1 LQIQVLNASTSAS
14 VRRSMSC
21 IQEQPTE
28 GSASKCQGKWPL
40 ASVLQEG
47 RENANIDAGFGI
59 HLENLGLKQDLV
71 SDGDSRGESIMAF
84 TVNLNC
90 PGTRDNRVIIKTD
103 LDLNTGGLNNLS
115 NSGTCRLFV
124 GALDAAGTVL
134 LDIAI
139 EPGDFNRT
147 YLKIADCCRS

>member
-1 LQIQVLNASTSAS
+1 MPVWDSYGES
-14 VRRSMSC
+14 
-21 IQEQPTE
+21 
-28 GSASKCQGKWPL
+28 W
-40 ASVLQEG
+40 
-47 RENANIDAGFGI
+47 
-59 HLENLGLKQDLV
+59 LKQNLV
-71 SDGDSRGESIMAF
+71 SDGDSRGKSIMAF

-139 EPGDFNRT
+139 EPGDFNSHFQPPSGSVSIYT
-147 YLKIADCCRS
+147 VCDKACDGTAILNYDDPDLVA